1 MAVDMPGSF
10 IGELILRP
18 IFELVFHVV
27 AYCIGSVVAP
37 IVSLGRW
44 KCDPM
49 LRETSK
55 KRKHKVR
62 WGGLYQVRGQQIFLT
77 AEGTALVGLV
87 FLGLVVAIVLWWR
100 FQE

>member
-1 MAVDMPGSF
+1 MPGS
-10 IGELILRP
+10 ILGELILRP

-27 AYCIGSVVAP
+27 AYCIGSVVVP

-55 KRKHKVR
+55 KKQHKVR
-62 WGGLYQVRGQQIFLT
+62 WGGLYQVRGQQVYVK

-87 FLGLVVAIVLWWR
+87 FGALVVAAVIWWR